1 MTRNRLNLQV
11 RKAIALGLVLAAGL
25 LFYHYG
31 RSYWTPLYYRLMGER
46 SVAEVVATLEPTA
59 GAAWRARCA
68 GHGVAFPPAHIT
80 LICIKD
86 RRTLEVWFDG
96 PPAVKATEY
105 SLTAFSGKLGPKLR
119 EGDMQIPEGTYPLTA
134 LNPNSAFHLSVRVGY
149 PNPFDE
155 AWAAEEG
162 RTNLGGDIYIHG
174 KKATIGCIAI
184 GDAAIEEVFY
194 LVQAVGLKNSR
205 IIITPTDFRVEEA
218 SDSKDAPAKVRELH
232 GAIAEALQAYSTTP
246 MKEGV

>member
-1 MTRNRLNLQV
+1 M
-11 RKAIALGLVLAAGL
+11 
-25 LFYHYG
+25 
-31 RSYWTPLYYRLMGER
+31 
-46 SVAEVVATLEPTA
+46 
-59 GAAWRARCA
+59 
-68 GHGVAFPPAHIT
+68 
-80 LICIKD
+80 
-86 RRTLEVWFDG
+86 
-96 PPAVKATEY
+96 KATEY
-105 SLTAFSGKLGPKLR
+105 PLTAFSGRLGPKLR

-174 KKATIGCIAI
+174 KTASIGCIAI

-194 LVQAVGLKNSR
+194 LVQAVGLKNST
-205 IIITPTDFRVEEA
+205 IIIAPTDFRVVGA
-218 SDSKDAPAKVRELH
+218 SDSKDTPAKVRELH

-246 MKEGV
+246 TKEGV